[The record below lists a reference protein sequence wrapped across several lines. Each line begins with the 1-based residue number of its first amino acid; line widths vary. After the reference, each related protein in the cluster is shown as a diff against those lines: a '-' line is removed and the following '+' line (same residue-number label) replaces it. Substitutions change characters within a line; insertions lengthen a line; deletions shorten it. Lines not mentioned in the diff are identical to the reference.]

1 MKDYKHAST
10 FTGFPC
16 PNCGKTFSRIWN
28 LRVHL
33 QKCNDSASIDSDMDN
48 RSTASVDIYDPM
60 DIDSASG
67 STDTD
72 YIMSDTE
79 SIKQEKERKYL

>member
-1 MKDYKHAST
+1 
-10 FTGFPC
+10 
-16 PNCGKTFSRIWN
+16 
-28 LRVHL
+28 
-33 QKCNDSASIDSDMDN
+33 
-48 RSTASVDIYDPM
+48 M